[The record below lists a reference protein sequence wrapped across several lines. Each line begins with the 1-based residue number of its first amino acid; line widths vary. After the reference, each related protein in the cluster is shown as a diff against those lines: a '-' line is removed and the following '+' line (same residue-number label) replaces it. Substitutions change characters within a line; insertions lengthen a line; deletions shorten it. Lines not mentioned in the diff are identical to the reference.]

1 MDAVLLALAQREGDA
16 CRNVSGKRCVVY
28 SEKSFQIRMMS
39 VMREKFAFGQV
50 HWLKVGIGVV
60 VFLVVVSIVLRILA
74 FLLPLVI
81 LGALV
86 FFGIKLVAQNGSDRE
101 RWEAWGKQFGE
112 RAERWGKQFER
123 QVQSWSG
130 RGAETAEAEPKHKNE
145 AKRKNDEDVLEIE
158 YAEPLPERGKAKRH
172 ADEESYL

>member
-1 MDAVLLALAQREGDA
+1 MTA
-16 CRNVSGKRCVVY
+16 
-28 SEKSFQIRMMS
+28 
-39 VMREKFAFGQV
+39 MREKFTFGQV
-50 HWLKVGIGVV
+50 NWLKIVIGVV
-60 VFLVVVSIVLRILA
+60 VFLVGFSIVLRILV

-81 LGALV
+81 LGALGALV
-86 FFGIKLVAQNGSDRE
+86 FFGIKLVAQNGSDPE

-112 RAERWGKQFER
+112 RAERWGKQIEQ

>member
-1 MDAVLLALAQREGDA
+1 
-16 CRNVSGKRCVVY
+16 
-28 SEKSFQIRMMS
+28 
-39 VMREKFAFGQV
+39 MREKSAFGQV
-50 HWLKVGIGVV
+50 NWLKIVIGVV
-60 VFLVVVSIVLRILA
+60 VFLVIVSVILRILT

-81 LGALV
+81 LGVLV
-86 FFGIKLVAQNGSDRE
+86 FFGVKLIAQNGSDRE

-112 RAERWGKQFER
+112 RAERWGKQIER
-123 QVQSWSG
+123 QAQRWSG
-130 RGAETAEAEPKHKNE
+130 RSAETAEAEPKHKNE